1 MNPRRRNI
9 ARCPS
14 AAIEEKTRVRGFAQ
28 GCGIAVLLAA
38 CPLFATAQ
46 NPSAKGQAAAN
57 GSRDGTGSAQAAN
70 AAGGIQ
76 SSKAVVII
84 AAGIAP
90 RALTV
95 DRRANVYLTN
105 ASAPNR
111 LFTLTGLSGFD
122 PSASEDFARTVRLAA
137 VAGNGTAGSL
147 GDGGNALGAEF
158 DLELDSLVMRS
169 GVAVSDDG
177 TLVISD
183 TLNSTIRRISGSDGA
198 EPGVV
203 RSIAGRWAAKQNVA
217 LGEPL
222 GVAVDSAG
230 NLYVADR
237 GTGSID
243 LLPSATTSLPNDQQ
257 IEMLAHL
264 VRPTD
269 VALTVDGGTIF
280 AASSD
285 TGAIFAVNTQTREI
299 RQIAAFPPRDSSA
312 SGQATPACAGSKS
325 GHDAHPPVC
334 PAGLAVDGGGNLF
347 VADANAGN
355 ILRVDAKTSAV
366 TTEASRLESPGEIQF
381 DASGNLY
388 VAEQG
393 AGRIVKFVSM
403 GQDPSNLTISP
414 PPTLPAPPPPRV
426 CPLDAPFNF
435 CDQPTGGTT
444 PAQPFTLTNNT
455 AAAVTGL
462 NISFTGANP
471 GDFQTV
477 GNTCGTSLSAG
488 GSCTINVEFAPTATG
503 SRAASLAVT
512 DAAADSATSSVTGT
526 GDDFQ
531 ITLNGSPMEQSVI
544 QGGKVTFNFN
554 VTPDSVFGGTVTL
567 QCPTNLPTL
576 TVCTV
581 NPTTVTVTPGK
592 PVSFSVM
599 FETTFDG
606 VTGGYPTSGLLS
618 GFSRWRDR
626 NPPASPM
633 WAFALLPTLLAAS
646 GFAMARPKRGARFGK
661 AGAMPLF
668 VIFLLASVIAMID
681 GCKGAAVP
689 PGLNTP
695 AGSTNMIVQGTAQN
709 AGRGASITLDVVGRG

>member
-1 MNPRRRNI
+1 
-9 ARCPS
+9 
-14 AAIEEKTRVRGFAQ
+14 VRGFAQ
-28 GCGIAVLLAA
+28 GCAIAALFAA
-38 CPLFATAQ
+38 CALFATAQ
-46 NPSAKGQAAAN
+46 NPSAMGEAAAN
-57 GSRDGTGSAQAAN
+57 GGREGTASAQAAN
-70 AAGGIQ
+70 GGIQ

-84 AAGIAP
+84 ATGLAP
-90 RALTV
+90 RALAV

-111 LFTLTGLSGFD
+111 LFTLTGLSGLD
-122 PSASEDFARTVRLAA
+122 PSTSEDFARTVRLAV

-147 GDGGNALGAEF
+147 GDGGNALDAEF
-158 DLELDSLVMRS
+158 DLKLDSPVMRS
-169 GVAVSDDG
+169 GIAVSDDG
-177 TLVISD
+177 TLVVSD
-183 TLNSTIRRISGSDGA
+183 TLNSTIRRISGPDGP

-203 RSIAGRWAAKQNVA
+203 RSIAGRWAAKQIIA

-222 GVAVDSAG
+222 GVAIDSAG
-230 NLYVADR
+230 NVYVADR

-257 IEMLAHL
+257 VEVLAHL

-269 VALTVDGGTIF
+269 VALAVDGGTIF

-285 TGAIFAVNTQTREI
+285 TGAIFAVNTQTRGI
-299 RQIAAFPPRDSSA
+299 RQIPGFPPRDSSA
-312 SGQATPACAGSKS
+312 SGQATPACAGAKS
-325 GHDAHPPVC
+325 GHDAHCPV
-334 PAGLAVDGGGNLF
+334 GLAVDGGGNLF
-347 VADANAGN
+347 VADANAGE

-366 TTEASRLESPGEIQF
+366 TTEASGLESPGEIQF
-381 DASGNLY
+381 DARGNLY

-393 AGRIVKFVSM
+393 ARRIVKFVSM
-403 GQDPSNLTISP
+403 GQDPSNLTISA

-426 CPLDAPFNF
+426 CPQNAPFNF

-462 NISFTGANP
+462 SISFTGANP

-477 GNTCGTSLSAG
+477 GNTCGTSLAAG
-488 GSCTINVEFAPTATG
+488 ASCTINVEFAPTATG

-512 DAAADSATSSVTGT
+512 DATGDSASSSVTGT

-544 QGGKVTFNFN
+544 QGGKVAFNFN
-554 VTPDSVFGGTVTL
+554 VTPDSVFGGTVSL

-581 NPTTVTVTPGK
+581 TPTTVTVTPGK

-599 FETTFDG
+599 FETTYDG
-606 VTGGYPTSGLLS
+606 VTGGYPTSGLLLP
-618 GFSRWRDR
+618 GFPRGDDR

-633 WAFALLPTLLAAS
+633 WALALLLTLLVAS
-646 GFAMARPKRGARFGK
+646 GFAMASPKRGARFGK
-661 AGAMPLF
+661 VGAVPLF
-668 VIFLLASVIAMID
+668 VIFLLAGVIAMID
-681 GCKGAAVP
+681 GCKSAAVP
-689 PGLNTP
+689 SGLNTP
-695 AGSTNMIVQGTAQN
+695 AGSTDMIVQGTAQN